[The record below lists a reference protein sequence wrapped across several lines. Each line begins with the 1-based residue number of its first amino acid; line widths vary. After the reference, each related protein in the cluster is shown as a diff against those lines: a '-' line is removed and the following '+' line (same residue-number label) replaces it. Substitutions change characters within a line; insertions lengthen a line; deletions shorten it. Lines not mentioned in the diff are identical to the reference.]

1 MSSRAD
7 LSPLYA
13 GVTALITFDFTSD
26 LAAAETISTKTVTAA
41 VYSGTD
47 ATPSAVIS
55 GSATSSGA
63 IVTQKV
69 IGQTAGVIYELLC
82 EITTS
87 LGQTLRKIGL
97 LAVIPRE
104 P

>member
-1 MSSRAD
+1 LTSRAD
-7 LSPLYA
+7 LKGIYQGETKLVPFNFS
-13 GVTALITFDFTSD
+13 SD
-26 LAAAETISTKTVTAA
+26 LASGETISTKAVTAT

-47 ATPSAVIS
+47 ASPSAVIS

-69 IGQTAGVIYELLC
+69 IGQTLGVIYELLC

-87 LGQTLRKIGL
+87 LGQTLRQVGL